1 MKENSRRRKFDS
13 PIVLSLFSDEQKGE
27 NLSLG
32 LYELKKTRIKNT
44 FVRKGMLFGRGHLY
58 EVMKDS

>member
-27 NLSLG
+27 NLSLK
-32 LYELKKTRIKNT
+32 LYELKKTRINNA
-44 FVRKGMLFGRGHLY
+44 FAREGV
-58 EVMKDS
+58 